1 MIRKV
6 DMERFSVISSNPFD
20 AVVAAIKALIGHPN
34 MAELWQATQRATT
47 AAELEAAI
55 QPAVGESG
63 LMQFVEFDHGM
74 IVRKGDRAPHI
85 QNHSSG
91 HRKSSHHE
99 RNGEAC
105 SGRRL
110 VCSGYCPRG

>member
-6 DMERFSVISSNPFD
+6 DMERFSVTSSKPFD
-20 AVVAAIKALIGHPN
+20 AVVAAIKTSIGHPN
-34 MAELWQATQRATT
+34 MAALWQATQRATT

-55 QPAVGESG
+55 QPVLGESG

-74 IVRKGDRAPHI
+74 MVRKGTEHHTSRI
-85 QNHSSG
+85 NSSG
-91 HRKSSHHE
+91 HWKSSHHE

-110 VCSGYCPRG
+110 VCSGYRPRG

>member
-6 DMERFSVISSNPFD
+6 EMERFTVTSSKPFD
-20 AVVAAIKALIGHPN
+20 VVVAAIKALIGHPN
-34 MAELWQATQRATT
+34 TAELWQATQRATT
-47 AAELEAAI
+47 AAERAGTLTE
-55 QPAVGESG
+55 PVVGESG

-74 IVRKGDRAPHI
+74 IVRKGTRESHI

-91 HRKSSHHE
+91 HWKSSHHE

-105 SGRRL
+105 SGCL
-110 VCSGYCPRG
+110 DFS